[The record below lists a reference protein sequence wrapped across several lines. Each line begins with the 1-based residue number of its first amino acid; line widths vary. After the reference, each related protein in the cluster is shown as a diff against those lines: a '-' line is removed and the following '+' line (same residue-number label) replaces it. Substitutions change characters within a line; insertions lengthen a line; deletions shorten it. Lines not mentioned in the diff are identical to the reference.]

1 VLEAEFRAQQDQIRI
16 EVLDACS
23 AIRRAGEAL
32 EQAAGAAEVAARVAE
47 GERQRFAQG
56 LGSLLIVN
64 LREAAAAQAAQSVV
78 DAKAESALAAAQF
91 RAAMAT
97 DLP

>member
-1 VLEAEFRAQQDQIRI
+1 VSVLEAEFRAQQDQIRI

-47 GERQRFAQG
+47 GSG
-56 LGSLLIVN
+56 
-64 LREAAAAQAAQSVV
+64 
-78 DAKAESALAAAQF
+78 SAL
-91 RAAMAT
+91 RRVWVRC
-97 DLP
+97 

>member
-1 VLEAEFRAQQDQIRI
+1 MFGHPQG
-16 EVLDACS
+16 
-23 AIRRAGEAL
+23 RRGL
-32 EQAAGAAEVAARVAE
+32 GTGGWGGRSRGTRGG